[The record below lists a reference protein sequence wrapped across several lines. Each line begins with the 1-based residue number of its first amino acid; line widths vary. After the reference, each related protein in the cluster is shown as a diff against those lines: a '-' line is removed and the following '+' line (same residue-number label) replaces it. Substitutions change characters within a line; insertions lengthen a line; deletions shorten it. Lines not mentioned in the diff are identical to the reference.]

1 MYDIVMTLDR
11 AGLPDTASIVID
23 DSEPN
28 AALPP
33 LSTFPDLAK
42 VDDAS
47 LAALAGRL
55 KDIVD
60 HVQDSPCLCQSLCV
74 PTLTL

>member
-1 MYDIVMTLDR
+1 MYDILMTLDR

-60 HVQDSPCLCQSLCV
+60 HVQDSHVCV
-74 PTLTL
+74 KACVFPH